1 MRENVAEG
9 VLWERLDCAK
19 SRRLKRG
26 IGFGYTAPPMQTP
39 TQIEDLVAMPF
50 SKPISKPVAQPTQR
64 LTSTAASLA
73 LLAFAPIALAQNAQI
88 EEARAAAAAMA
99 RDAAARTSWSEDRGV
114 AGYRD
119 GHPFLSDATGDNT
132 LSIGGY
138 SLFRYYASLRSGNA
152 PLTSD
157 NEFTQGFQFNKFHIH
172 AVGNIGQPEMT
183 YNFALEFDSTGAA
196 SIEDAWI
203 HYQFGETPWGIRA
216 GQFKPAILR
225 EENVGEF
232 DALAVERSQVGLFF
246 NTDVSQGVQVEHT
259 TQQFQASVSL
269 TDGFRSPVRPSAIN
283 TPYDSTDEADYGVSV
298 RGQWMFAGSDWSRFD
313 HFSSFRSRST
323 YSGVIGAAVAHQ
335 SFGDTGASAAIV
347 SGSDTTYTIDVTTQ
361 GSGWNAMGAFI
372 ANINDTDGFI
382 ENKTYGAVFQG
393 GYFVADQVELFARGE
408 WLRLDPLV
416 VTASDHNLRFLTL
429 GANYFMIPDSHAVKL
444 SAEIVYA
451 LDATDGLIAIPAGDT
466 TSGLLGDADKGEV
479 DLRLQISV
487 SF

>member
-1 MRENVAEG
+1 M
-9 VLWERLDCAK
+9 
-19 SRRLKRG
+19 
-26 IGFGYTAPPMQTP
+26 
-39 TQIEDLVAMPF
+39 
-50 SKPISKPVAQPTQR
+50 PVAQSTQR
-64 LTSTAASLA
+64 SMIAAAMLA
-73 LLAFAPIALAQNAQI
+73 ALAFAPVALAQNAQI
-88 EEARAAAAAMA
+88 EQARAAAAAMA

-114 AGYRD
+114 AGFRD

-132 LSIGGY
+132 FSIGGY
-138 SLFRYYASLRSGNA
+138 SLFRYYASVRSGNP

-157 NEFTQGFQFNKFHIH
+157 NEFTQGFQISKFHIH
-172 AVGNIGQPEMT
+172 ATGNIGQPELT
-183 YNFALEFDSTGAA
+183 YNVALEFDSTGA
-196 SIEDAWI
+196 SVLEDAWM
-203 HYQFGETPWGIRA
+203 HYQFDQSPWGVRA
-216 GQFKPAILR
+216 GQFKPAIIR

-232 DALAVERSQVGLFF
+232 DALAVERSQVALFF
-246 NTDVSQGVQVEHT
+246 NPDVSQGVQVEHT
-259 TQQFQASVSL
+259 TQQFQVSVAL
-269 TDGFRSPVRPSAIN
+269 TDGFRSAVRPSVAN
-283 TPYDSTDEADYGVSV
+283 QPYDSVNEADYGVSV

-335 SFGDTGASAAIV
+335 SYGDTGANAAIV

-382 ENKTYGAVFQG
+382 ENKTYGAVLQG

-416 VTASDHNLRFLTL
+416 VTTADQNLRFLTM
-429 GANYFMIPDSHAVKL
+429 GANYFLIPDSHAVKL
-444 SAEIVYA
+444 SADIVYA

-466 TSGLLGDADKGEV
+466 TSGLLGDADKGEC
-479 DLRLQISV
+479 DLRVQISV